1 MVVIRCTKKLLDRIK
16 PTSIAPV
23 DTTGS
28 NLLGDWYATL
38 LIVHRTWLIVAI
50 SEKTLLPVVI
60 PAAPFK
66 AMAPRFCASVMP
78 TCLLSSA
85 ASADA

>member
-66 AMAPRFCASVMP
+66 AMAPRLCASVMP
-78 TCLLSSA
+78 TCLMSSA
-85 ASADA
+85 AFADA